1 MKHAMEFLWVS
12 ALSMVDKSAAY
23 VHLWHCH
30 QVVHVCIACTHAH
43 TQPRNRTHK
52 LTHLFFTQDG
62 LIRDDIEVETGD
74 RKDVFF
80 YQADDEHYIPRAILL
95 DLEDRVINGIR
106 TGLLLPH
113 LLHTCACTHKR
124 SNAK

>member
-1 MKHAMEFLWVS
+1 MFTSGIATRQYT
-12 ALSMVDKSAAY
+12 Y
-23 VHLWHCH
+23 VL
-30 QVVHVCIACTHAH
+30 HAH
-43 TQPRNRTHK
+43 THTHTHATARTNSRTCF
-52 LTHLFFTQDG
+52 LQDG

-113 LLHTCACTHKR
+113 MPSHLCMHTQKIQCQMR
-124 SNAK
+124 

>member
-1 MKHAMEFLWVS
+1 MHTHTHTHTHQFPHA
-12 ALSMVDKSAAY
+12 
-23 VHLWHCH
+23 
-30 QVVHVCIACTHAH
+30 QTHACF
-43 TQPRNRTHK
+43 
-52 LTHLFFTQDG
+52 LQDG

-113 LLHTCACTHKR
+113 IPSHWCMHTQKIHCPLR
-124 SNAK
+124 

>member
-1 MKHAMEFLWVS
+1 MYCKH
-12 ALSMVDKSAAY
+12 
-23 VHLWHCH
+23 
-30 QVVHVCIACTHAH
+30 THTH
-43 TQPRNRTHK
+43 SRTHK
-52 LTHLFFTQDG
+52 LTHLLQDG

-113 LLHTCACTHKR
+113 MPSQLCMHTQKIQCQMR
-124 SNAK
+124 